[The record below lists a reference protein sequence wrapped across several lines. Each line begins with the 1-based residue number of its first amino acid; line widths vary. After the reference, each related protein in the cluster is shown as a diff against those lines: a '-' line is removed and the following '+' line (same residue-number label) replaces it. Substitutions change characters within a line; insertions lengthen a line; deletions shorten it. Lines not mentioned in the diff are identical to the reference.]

1 MQNKLKTMAKAV
13 VALSAAAAAAG
24 WIWPWL
30 AAATQMMRI
39 RALMGVVSIGV
50 FLITLM
56 AIRSYKLREKY
67 AVLWLATA
75 AMITLAA
82 FFPQVMDLTREWFGM
97 QYVTSVVM
105 VVFLFLVLVA
115 FHFSIALSALN
126 DKAAATAS
134 RCAIL
139 EARIRELE
147 HRLGPAEKAPEG
159 PPDEPPPAT
168 GR

>member
-1 MQNKLKTMAKAV
+1 MKKGL
-13 VALSAAAAAAG
+13 VALAALAAFG
-24 WIWPWL
+24 CWGWPWL
-30 AAATQMMRI
+30 AQASQMMRI
-39 RALMGVVSIGV
+39 RALMGAVSVGV
-50 FLITLM
+50 FLITLL
-56 AIRSYKLREKY
+56 AIRGYKLREKY

-82 FFPQVMDLTREWFGM
+82 FFPQVMDVAREWFGM
-97 QYVTSVVM
+97 QYVTSVVA
-105 VVFLFLVLVA
+105 VVFTFLVLVA

-147 HRLGPAEKAPEG
+147 RRLGALPKESSDDRPAA
-159 PPDEPPPAT
+159 

>member
-1 MQNKLKTMAKAV
+1 MKKLVLVLAV
-13 VALSAAAAAAG
+13 LAATA
-24 WIWPWL
+24 WKSWPWL
-30 AAATQMMRI
+30 AAASQMMRI
-39 RALMGVVSIGV
+39 RVLMGAVSIGV
-50 FLITLM
+50 FLITML

-82 FFPQVMDLTREWFGM
+82 FFPQVMDLAREWFGM

-105 VVFLFLVLVA
+105 VVFLFLVLVS

-139 EARIRELE
+139 EARIHELE
-147 HRLGPAEKAPEG
+147 KRLGAVPSTSRKG
-159 PPDEPPPAT
+159 TDEHGPAT

>member
-1 MQNKLKTMAKAV
+1 MKKCV
-13 VALSAAAAAAG
+13 VFAAILSAVA
-24 WIWPWL
+24 WKSWPWL

-39 RALMGVVSIGV
+39 RVLMGVVSVGV
-50 FLITLM
+50 FLITLL
-56 AIRSYKLREKY
+56 AIRGYKLREKY

-75 AMITLAA
+75 ATITLAA
-82 FFPQVMDLTREWFGM
+82 FFPQVVDVAREWFGM
-97 QYVTSVVM
+97 QYVTSVVA
-105 VVFLFLVLVA
+105 VVFTFLILVS

-139 EARIRELE
+139 EARIWELE
-147 HRLGPAEKAPEG
+147 RRMGTGPSATRGSADEHGPAA
-159 PPDEPPPAT
+159 

>member
-1 MQNKLKTMAKAV
+1 MKKFLV
-13 VALSAAAAAAG
+13 FVLLLAAALAAA
-24 WIWPWL
+24 WPWL
-30 AAATQMMRI
+30 TEASQMMRI
-39 RALMGVVSIGV
+39 RVLMGAVSGGV
-50 FLITLM
+50 FLITLL
-56 AIRSYKLREKY
+56 AIRGYKLREKY

-82 FFPQVMDLTREWFGM
+82 FFPQVMELARDWFGM
-97 QYVTSVVM
+97 QYVTSVVA
-105 VVFLFLVLVA
+105 VVFLFLVLVS

-139 EARIRELE
+139 EARIHALE
-147 HRLGPAEKAPEG
+147 QQLASASAKEGVDEHSPAA
-159 PPDEPPPAT
+159 

>member
-1 MQNKLKTMAKAV
+1 MKKLLIVLA
-13 VALSAAAAAAG
+13 ALAAAA
-24 WIWPWL
+24 WKSWPWL

-39 RALMGVVSIGV
+39 RVLMGVVSVGV
-50 FLITLM
+50 FLITLL
-56 AIRSYKLREKY
+56 AIRGYKLREKY

-82 FFPQVMDLTREWFGM
+82 FFPHVVDVAREWFGM
-97 QYVTSVVM
+97 QFVTSVVA
-105 VVFLFLVLVA
+105 VVFTFLILVS

-139 EARIRELE
+139 EARIHELE
-147 HRLGPAEKAPEG
+147 RQMGTVSAAAAKADPSSF
-159 PPDEPPPAT
+159 PKM
-168 GR
+168 

>member
-1 MQNKLKTMAKAV
+1 MKKGL
-13 VALSAAAAAAG
+13 LLAAALAAG
-24 WIWPWL
+24 AWAIWPWL
-30 AAATQMMRI
+30 SAAPHLVRI
-39 RALMGVVSIGV
+39 RVLMGVVSVMV
-50 FLITLM
+50 FLITLL

-67 AVLWLATA
+67 ALLWLATA

-82 FFPQVMDLTREWFGM
+82 FFPQVMDLAREWFGM

-105 VVFLFLVLVA
+105 VVFLFLVLVS

-139 EARIRELE
+139 EARIHELE
-147 HRLGPAEKAPEG
+147 KRPGAVPSASRKG
-159 PPDEPPPAT
+159 TDEHGPAT

>member
-1 MQNKLKTMAKAV
+1 MKKFLIGLAV
-13 VALSAAAAAAG
+13 GVAAIWMS
-24 WIWPWL
+24 WPWL
-30 AAATQMMRI
+30 AAASQMMRI
-39 RALMGVVSIGV
+39 RVLMGGVSIGV
-50 FLITLM
+50 FLITLL

-75 AMITLAA
+75 TMITLAA
-82 FFPQVMDLTREWFGM
+82 FFPQVVDLAREWFGM
-97 QYVTSVVM
+97 QYVTSVVA
-105 VVFLFLVLVA
+105 VVFTFLILVS

-139 EARIRELE
+139 EARIHELE
-147 HRLGPAEKAPEG
+147 RRVGPV
-159 PPDEPPPAT
+159 PPAPKEGADARGPST

>member
-1 MQNKLKTMAKAV
+1 MKKFLVILAV
-13 VALSAAAAAAG
+13 LAAALYGA
-24 WIWPWL
+24 WPWL
-30 AAATQMMRI
+30 LAASQMMRI
-39 RALMGVVSIGV
+39 RVLMGAVSVGV
-50 FLITLM
+50 FLITLL
-56 AIRSYKLREKY
+56 AIRGYKLREKY

-82 FFPQVMDLTREWFGM
+82 FFPQVMDLARDWFGM
-97 QYVTSVVM
+97 QYVTSVVA
-105 VVFLFLVLVA
+105 VVFTFLVLVS

-139 EARIRELE
+139 EARIHELE
-147 HRLGPAEKAPEG
+147 RKLASPASREGADGQGPSA
-159 PPDEPPPAT
+159 

>member
-1 MQNKLKTMAKAV
+1 MKKLWWGV
-13 VALSAAAAAAG
+13 PFALAAG
-24 WIWPWL
+24 CRWGWPWL
-30 AAATQMMRI
+30 ASATQMMRI
-39 RALMGVVSIGV
+39 RALMGAVSVGV
-50 FLITLM
+50 FLITLL
-56 AIRSYKLREKY
+56 AIRGYKLREKY

-82 FFPQVMDLTREWFGM
+82 FFPQMMDAAREWFGM
-97 QYVTSVVM
+97 QYVTSVVA
-105 VVFLFLVLVA
+105 VVFVFLVLVS

-126 DKAAATAS
+126 DKMAATAS

-147 HRLGPAEKAPEG
+147 RRLALAPPASRET
-159 PPDEPPPAT
+159 PDERPAP

>member
-1 MQNKLKTMAKAV
+1 MKRFLLMLV
-13 VALSAAAAAAG
+13 VLAAALAAA
-24 WIWPWL
+24 WPWL
-30 AAATQMMRI
+30 SAATQMMRI
-39 RALMGVVSIGV
+39 RVLMGAVSVGV
-50 FLITLM
+50 FLITLL
-56 AIRSYKLREKY
+56 AIRGYKLREKY

-82 FFPQVMDLTREWFGM
+82 FFPQVMELARDWFGL
-97 QYVTSVVM
+97 QYVTSVVA
-105 VVFLFLVLVA
+105 VVFTFLVLVS

-139 EARIRELE
+139 EARIHELE
-147 HRLGPAEKAPEG
+147 QKLGSDPFREGVDEHDPAA
-159 PPDEPPPAT
+159 

>member
-1 MQNKLKTMAKAV
+1 MKKLLLALAV
-13 VALSAAAAAAG
+13 LAG
-24 WIWPWL
+24 GLVLLGFWL
-30 AAATQMMRI
+30 ADASQMLRI

-50 FLITLM
+50 FLITLL
-56 AIRSYKLREKY
+56 AIRGYKLREKY

-75 AMITLAA
+75 ATITLAA
-82 FFPQVMDLTREWFGM
+82 FFPQVMDIARKWFGM
-97 QYVTSVVM
+97 QYVTSVVA
-105 VVFLFLVLVA
+105 VVFVFLVLVS

-139 EARIRELE
+139 EARIQELE
-147 HRLGPAEKAPEG
+147 RRLAAAPKEKA
-159 PPDEPPPAT
+159 DDRPAA

>member
-1 MQNKLKTMAKAV
+1 MKKALVV
-13 VALSAAAAAAG
+13 VALLAAALVPA
-24 WIWPWL
+24 WPWL
-30 AAATQMMRI
+30 AVATQMMRI
-39 RALMGVVSIGV
+39 RVLMGTVSAGV
-50 FLITLM
+50 FLITLL

-75 AMITLAA
+75 VMIFLVA
-82 FFPQVMDLTREWFGM
+82 FFPELVETTRVWFGM
-97 QYVTSVVM
+97 QYVTSVVA
-105 VVFLFLVLVA
+105 VVFVFLVLVS

-139 EARIRELE
+139 EARLQELE
-147 HRLGPAEKAPEG
+147 RRLGAEPPRQEG
-159 PPDEPPPAT
+159 PDAHAPAA

>member
-1 MQNKLKTMAKAV
+1 MKFLMKLAAV
-13 VALSAAAAAAG
+13 VAVLAAVA
-24 WIWPWL
+24 WKSWPWL
-30 AAATQMMRI
+30 MVATQMMRI
-39 RALMGVVSIGV
+39 RVLMGVVSIGV
-50 FLITLM
+50 FLITLA

-75 AMITLAA
+75 GMITLAA
-82 FFPQVMDLTREWFGM
+82 FFPQVMDIAREWFGM
-97 QYVTSVVM
+97 QYVTSVVTM
-105 VVFLFLVLVA
+105 VFLFLVLVS

-139 EARIRELE
+139 EARIQELE
-147 HRLGPAEKAPEG
+147 RRLGAASKKDSDGSGPAP
-159 PPDEPPPAT
+159 

>member
-1 MQNKLKTMAKAV
+1 MRKLAAV
-13 VALSAAAAAAG
+13 FAILAAG
-24 WIWPWL
+24 FGAAWPWL
-30 AAATQMMRI
+30 AAASQMMRI
-39 RALMGVVSIGV
+39 RALMGAVSAGV
-50 FLITLM
+50 FLITLL
-56 AIRSYKLREKY
+56 AIRGYKLREKY

-82 FFPQVMDLTREWFGM
+82 FFPQVMDLARDWFGM
-97 QYVTSVVM
+97 QYITSVVA
-105 VVFLFLVLVA
+105 VVFVFLVLVS

-139 EARIRELE
+139 EARLAEVER
-147 HRLGPAEKAPEG
+147 RLGAAGSKENADARGPAA
-159 PPDEPPPAT
+159 

>member
-1 MQNKLKTMAKAV
+1 MKKFLLVLA
-13 VALSAAAAAAG
+13 ALAATGLAA
-24 WIWPWL
+24 WPWL
-30 AAATQMMRI
+30 AKATQMMRI
-39 RALMGVVSIGV
+39 RVLMGGVSIGV
-50 FLITLM
+50 LLITLL

-75 AMITLAA
+75 IMITLAA
-82 FFPQVMDLTREWFGM
+82 FFPQAVDLTRQWFGM
-97 QYVTSVVM
+97 QYVTSVVA
-105 VVFLFLVLVA
+105 VVFVFLVLVS

-139 EARIRELE
+139 EARLQELE
-147 HRLGPAEKAPEG
+147 RRMGAAPAAPGERA
-159 PPDEPPPAT
+159 DDRPAA

>member
-1 MQNKLKTMAKAV
+1 MRHLAKLCL
-13 VALSAAAAAAG
+13 ALAIPIFAA
-24 WIWPWL
+24 WISWPWL

-39 RALMGVVSIGV
+39 RVLMGVVSVGV
-50 FLITLM
+50 FLITLL
-56 AIRSYKLREKY
+56 AIRGYKLREKY

-75 AMITLAA
+75 ATITLAA
-82 FFPQVMDLTREWFGM
+82 FFPQVMDVARKWFGM
-97 QYVTSVVM
+97 QYVTSVVA
-105 VVFLFLVLVA
+105 VVFVFLVLVS

-139 EARIRELE
+139 EARIQELE
-147 HRLGPAEKAPEG
+147 RRLGAAPAAPKEKA
-159 PPDEPPPAT
+159 DDRPAA